1 MNIVRFHPTH
11 VKLVNAMTG
20 EHLVLPGVGE
30 APHHLI
36 PVRAFQI
43 QDIVGKYLLVS
54 DADGML
60 VSMGSMTRGAT
71 VAGVIDR
78 DGKPRAFG
86 NLGHVAQPD
95 KTVRVMLGE
104 RPLVEQT
111 EIKEL
116 IDVSGIP
123 TPPTPPP
130 Y

>member
-1 MNIVRFHPTH
+1 MNIARFPPTH

-20 EHLVLPGVGE
+20 EHLVLPGVGQ
-30 APHHLI
+30 APHHLV

-43 QDIVGKYLLVS
+43 QDLVGKYLLVS
-54 DADGML
+54 DVIGVLKLSAK
-60 VSMGSMTRGAT
+60 
-71 VAGVIDR
+71 VAGILGR

-86 NLGHVAQPD
+86 NLAHVAQPD
-95 KTVRVMLGE
+95 KTVLVVLGE
-104 RPLVEQT
+104 HPLVEKT

-116 IDVSGIP
+116 VDVSGIP